1 MGRFTLA
8 VEDMPEDH
16 WDLLLAFTDLI
27 ETALLEPSVNLEPAY
42 AFLRRHFT
50 RDTGMSDLVPDF
62 VEDSADLPA
71 LTRYLARTGLSI
83 DEQIAHVHEAFEP
96 LGEYM
101 ELVFRPRSTNYART
115 FWPDKPKDT
124 PFAPLP
130 GSLPVA
136 IEPTPSSSED
146 EPFDNFDMPLTA
158 RAQRVVRLAP
168 IALEGLERL
177 IRDRSIPGAS
187 NASQQLLW
195 EEIDALHRLHRE
207 LGDLLRLARAG
218 RPFETQWAAV
228 SELFQGVFRLGKET
242 GELFVNGLPPLAA
255 SALPALGTLK
265 ACEAMLHLD
274 TTSSATIAAGVVA
287 GTFALKPGTKKTST

>member
-27 ETALLEPSVNLEPAY
+27 ETALLEPSANLEPAY
-42 AFLRRHFT
+42 VFLRRHFT

-62 VEDSADLPA
+62 VEDSADLQA
-71 LTRYLARTGLSI
+71 LARYLARTGHSI
-83 DEQIAHVHEAFEP
+83 DGQIAHVHEAFEP

-101 ELVFRPRSTNYART
+101 ELVFRPRSTSYART
-115 FWPDKPKDT
+115 FWPAKPKDT

-130 GSLPVA
+130 GRLPVA
-136 IEPTPSSSED
+136 IEPPPSSEED
-146 EPFDNFDMPLTA
+146 EPFDSFDMPLSA

-177 IRDRSIPGAS
+177 IRDRNAPGAS
-187 NASQQLLW
+187 NAAQPLLW
-195 EEIDALHRLHRE
+195 EEVDALQRLHRE
-207 LGDLLRLARAG
+207 LGDLLRLARTG
-218 RPFETQWAAV
+218 RPFEDQWAAV

-287 GTFALKPGTKKTST
+287 GTFALKPGMKKPST